1 MAQHYIYDDKHKNRV
16 KMVLN
21 DEEYAR
27 YNKLG
32 CGSKLILGIIV
43 IFVIIIFIGICKS
56 VSEGEENNSKE
67 IENVD
72 TREGYQV
79 ETSPEYSGNSIVEDD
94 NNTTESSSSVE
105 TAPVSEDNVKS
116 NALREEFVEQSSPE
130 IDNTSSIEDPEQ
142 EQQLTRKERRALRKA
157 QKKLDKEEKKRR
169 KLAEKGQDE

>member
-32 CGSKLILGIIV
+32 CGSKLILAIIV
-43 IFVIIIFIGICKS
+43 IFVIVIFIGICKN
-56 VSEGEENNSKE
+56 VSEGEGNNSKKV
-67 IENVD
+67 ENVN
-72 TREGYQV
+72 TREDYQ
-79 ETSPEYSGNSIVEDD
+79 SGSSSEYSDNSTKESDIR
-94 NNTTESSSSVE
+94 TTESSPSVE
-105 TAPVSEDNVKS
+105 TVPASEDNVES
-116 NALREEFVEQSSPE
+116 NTLKEEFVEQSSPE
-130 IDNTSSIEDPEQ
+130 METPSSIDDPEQ

-157 QKKLDKEEKKRR
+157 QKKLEKEEKKRR